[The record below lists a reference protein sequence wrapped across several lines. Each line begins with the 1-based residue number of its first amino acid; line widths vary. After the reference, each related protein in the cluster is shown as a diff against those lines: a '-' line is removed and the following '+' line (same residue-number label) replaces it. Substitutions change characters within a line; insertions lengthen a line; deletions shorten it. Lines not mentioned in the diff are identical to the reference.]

1 MGRLIPPQS
10 WWLSELLW
18 SEICSLASSLL
29 HFSSSREQGDGAS
42 LLCSGNDSDGDLF
55 FPSKTWESQCVTQ
68 VYPALPWCRIRGV
81 GSLSVAR
88 RNSRLLLSSL
98 SQDRGSLKKGTAVT
112 KESGP
117 LVLPPPPHTPS
128 SFPVSLLGIVICPK
142 MRIPRE
148 KCPKIRIQ
156 CTACTRRNCVTA
168 CVVTESQQQ
177 LGWKRP
183 LGSLDPSCDWTPP
196 CHPARGTTSSLSLN
210 LQGQW
215 LPGQCVPM
223 SNQPFCLS

>member
-1 MGRLIPPQS
+1 MVVLYFVQVMIVMETCFFLPRPGR
-10 WWLSELLW
+10 
-18 SEICSLASSLL
+18 ANVL
-29 HFSSSREQGDGAS
+29 HRCIQPYPGAA
-42 LLCSGNDSDGDLF
+42 
-55 FPSKTWESQCVTQ
+55 V
-68 VYPALPWCRIRGV
+68 RGV

-128 SFPVSLLGIVICPK
+128 SFPLSLLGIVICPK

-183 LGSLDPSCDWTPP
+183 LGSLDPSCD
-196 CHPARGTTSSLSLN
+196 
-210 LQGQW
+210 
-215 LPGQCVPM
+215 
-223 SNQPFCLS
+223 